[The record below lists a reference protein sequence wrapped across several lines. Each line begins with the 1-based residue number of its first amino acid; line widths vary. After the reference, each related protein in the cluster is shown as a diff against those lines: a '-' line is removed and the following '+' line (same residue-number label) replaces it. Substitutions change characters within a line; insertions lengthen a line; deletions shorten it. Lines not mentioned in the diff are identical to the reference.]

1 MKNNRG
7 FTLIELMV
15 VVAIVSILVGAMTY
29 SINSVSSTRAKKFAS
44 DLNAMISQCRVDTMS
59 GAPSPTYLEISQD
72 ENGDY
77 YGTLYEGG
85 AEKAKQ
91 KLGGSG
97 ISCSFITDSIAAQSY
112 SISGNNSTALYL
124 AFDRATGAFSKLT
137 DVKSSDS
144 ALNVAS
150 GNYCTS
156 ITIASGG
163 GSYTITLVP
172 NTGYHSVGR

>member
-1 MKNNRG
+1 MKNNKG
-7 FTLIELMV
+7 FTLLELLV
-15 VVAIVSILVGAMTY
+15 VIAIIGILLGAMTY
-29 SINSVSSTRAKKFAS
+29 SINSVSITRAKKFAS

-97 ISCSFITDSIAAQSY
+97 ISCKFSTAVDGSSPIDVNRAQS
-112 SISGNNSTALYL
+112 ISLG
-124 AFDRATGAFSKLT
+124 FDRSTGSFVKL
-137 DVKSSDS
+137 S
-144 ALNVAS
+144 NVCTGKNS
-150 GNYCTS
+150 GITGEYCTFVF
-156 ITIASGG
+156 IASGG
-163 GSYTITLVP
+163 GSYVITLVP
-172 NTGYHSVGR
+172 ETGYHSLGR